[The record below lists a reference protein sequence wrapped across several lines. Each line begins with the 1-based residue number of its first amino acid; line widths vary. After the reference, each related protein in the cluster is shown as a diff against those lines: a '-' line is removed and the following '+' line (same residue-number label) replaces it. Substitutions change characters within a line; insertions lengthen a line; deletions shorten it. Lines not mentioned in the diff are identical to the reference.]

1 MGAESRAVGGSDS
14 GRQFNIVTTRWPINQ
29 RGLGNNAANG
39 TNENSGSNIPF
50 SSGHTGG
57 AQMLM
62 GDGSVRFMT
71 ASTPLLQLQFMST
84 RAGGE
89 VLANQ

>member
-1 MGAESRAVGGSDS
+1 
-14 GRQFNIVTTRWPINQ
+14 
-29 RGLGNNAANG
+29 LGNNAANG

-89 VLANQ
+89 VLTNQ